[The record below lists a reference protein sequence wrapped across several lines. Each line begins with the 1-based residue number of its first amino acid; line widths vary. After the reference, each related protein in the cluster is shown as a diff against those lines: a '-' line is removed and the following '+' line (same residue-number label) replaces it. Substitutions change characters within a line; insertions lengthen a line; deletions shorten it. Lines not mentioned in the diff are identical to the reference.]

1 MKQIRLVNG
10 VVKVESCSKC
20 PCKADGFSA
29 DHCALDSDII
39 INSFVESAWDSG
51 KVKINKN
58 CQLEEY
64 RTIDRMKAYPIEMCI
79 KCPKVSVMHTHR
91 YYCGKREILNPMEI
105 PDWCPL
111 KDYEGDK

>member
-10 VVKVESCSKC
+10 VVKVESCSEC

-64 RTIDRMKAYPIEMCI
+64 RTIDRILEGCIAAYE
-79 KCPKVSVMHTHR
+79 KG
-91 YYCGKREILNPMEI
+91 YLLGKKEAG
-105 PDWCPL
+105 
-111 KDYEGDK
+111 K